1 MEKTISTNFL
11 HFPFRM
17 GTYSH
22 LFLTAMARPER
33 SLKPLSLVNCKVAY
47 MSIDILTKCAYS
59 AKIKLNGLFSKK
71 HLPHSLR
78 KIEVISQGKFMRL
91 YDLEY
96 TQGAQHKG
104 SF

>member
-1 MEKTISTNFL
+1 
-11 HFPFRM
+11 
-17 GTYSH
+17 
-22 LFLTAMARPER
+22 MARPER

-71 HLPHSLR
+71 HLPHSLL

-96 TQGAQHKG
+96 IPGCTAQRIILTI
-104 SF
+104 SRPVLT